1 MAQVVI
7 LQHVTAESRVGVR
20 SIHVRY
26 ILDTV
31 SLGQVF
37 FLSQCCGIACQNN
50 STAAPY
56 LCSSECYSGYRT
68 SGGNMGALRKNS
80 AL

>member
-31 SLGQVF
+31 SLGQVLF
-37 FLSQCCGIACQNN
+37 FYPNVVVLPVRII
-50 STAAPY
+50 
-56 LCSSECYSGYRT
+56 LLLLRT
-68 SGGNMGALRKNS
+68 YILLNATLDTGPAVETWGP
-80 AL
+80 